1 MDLLTLTISTVMF
14 SAMTAAALVSLY
26 ITNKTNKA
34 MCDWA
39 IAGVLFFSCNL
50 SILISTF
57 FTLPWLLSPVLS
69 NVMYIAAHG
78 FIFSGIVRHTR
89 NENAYLTIAIICAMV
104 FLIQF
109 APHVSESVT
118 FRLLTILPMMMALNG
133 LSLFH
138 LWRFRNSS
146 LGKGYWAAGCALSL
160 FIVYTLVHMGMV
172 LSYPEK
178 LEYLGDDIV
187 QTTNLLATTLYDAG
201 ITLGVIFIHAW
212 HRETTLRNLSRT
224 DALSGWYNRHALNEF
239 ATREFACCQRDKT
252 TFAFVTFDIDYF
264 KKVND
269 TYGHLI
275 GDHALKHIASVAK
288 NATREYDYHFR
299 HGGEEFVLMFSGL
312 QINDIEVV
320 AERVRRAIHAAPFVT
335 PTDTIP
341 LSISLGI
348 AAMEPDDLNWHVV
361 LERADNAMY
370 RAKKGG
376 RNKAERFNHQKLA
389 LVKA

>member
-1 MDLLTLTISTVMF
+1 MGIDFYYENTSCHSWQEDCGVTIMQ
-14 SAMTAAALVSLY
+14 
-26 ITNKTNKA
+26 
-34 MCDWA
+34 
-39 IAGVLFFSCNL
+39 LFPKN
-50 SILISTF
+50 T
-57 FTLPWLLSPVLS
+57 W
-69 NVMYIAAHG
+69 
-78 FIFSGIVRHTR
+78 
-89 NENAYLTIAIICAMV
+89 
-104 FLIQF
+104 
-109 APHVSESVT
+109 
-118 FRLLTILPMMMALNG
+118 
-133 LSLFH
+133 
-138 LWRFRNSS
+138 
-146 LGKGYWAAGCALSL
+146 
-160 FIVYTLVHMGMV
+160 
-172 LSYPEK
+172 
-178 LEYLGDDIV
+178 
-187 QTTNLLATTLYDAG
+187 
-201 ITLGVIFIHAW
+201 
-212 HRETTLRNLSRT
+212 
-224 DALSGWYNRHALNEF
+224 
-239 ATREFACCQRDKT
+239 
-252 TFAFVTFDIDYF
+252 IDYF

-376 RNKAERFNHQKLA
+376 RNKAERFNQQKLA